1 MKLFYRKYGNS
12 GNQPIIILHGLF
24 GISDNWSTYARRIAL
39 EGFEVFAV
47 DQRNHGQSPQS
58 DKFNYLAL
66 TDDISDFIDE
76 HELDE
81 VILLG
86 HSLGGKVAMRFA
98 LENPHLIRKLIVVDI
113 SLKSYGPRDNH
124 RQIIEA
130 MKSVDLT
137 SKSNRREVDDEM
149 ASLIPDI
156 RIRQFIMKNL
166 HRKKNNEFE
175 WRIYLKGLENNIDQM
190 FDAIETTEKY
200 EKPTLFIR
208 GGASDYILLDD
219 FPQIRFNFPN
229 AEISIYEPFYKNIV
243 NEIKLGSNISK
254 FNTNKDIKGNVDILF
269 SVGGDG
275 TMLDTVSIIRNSG
288 IPIFGINLGRLG
300 FLSSVSKH
308 EISEA
313 VECIFSGDYDID
325 KRALL
330 QLKKPKNLFGNVN
343 YALNDLT
350 IYRNNAT
357 ALVTV
362 HVYVDDLFLNSY
374 WGDGLIVSTP
384 TGSTAYSLSVGG
396 PIVTPGSKNF
406 IISPIASHN
415 LTVRPI
421 ILQDSSTIRIKIDG
435 REEKHLLTLDSKIS
449 AISREDEIIIKRC
462 NFTVN
467 LIQMKNKNFYSTIRD
482 KLYWGKDNRN

>member
-12 GNQPIIILHGLF
+12 GNQPMIILHGLF

-190 FDAIETTEKY
+190 FDAIQTTEKY

-229 AEISIYEPFYKNIV
+229 ADIV
-243 NEIKLGSNISK
+243 
-254 FNTNKDIKGNVDILF
+254 
-269 SVGGDG
+269 
-275 TMLDTVSIIRNSG
+275 
-288 IPIFGINLGRLG
+288 
-300 FLSSVSKH
+300 
-308 EISEA
+308 
-313 VECIFSGDYDID
+313 
-325 KRALL
+325 
-330 QLKKPKNLFGNVN
+330 
-343 YALNDLT
+343 T
-350 IYRNNAT
+350 IEGASHW
-357 ALVTV
+357 V
-362 HVYVDDLFLNSY
+362 HVEAMEKFYQLTMGFM
-374 WGDGLIVSTP
+374 
-384 TGSTAYSLSVGG
+384 TGTSSWNDEGKKTA
-396 PIVTPGSKNF
+396 
-406 IISPIASHN
+406 
-415 LTVRPI
+415 
-421 ILQDSSTIRIKIDG
+421 D
-435 REEKHLLTLDSKIS
+435 EK
-449 AISREDEIIIKRC
+449 
-462 NFTVN
+462 
-467 LIQMKNKNFYSTIRD
+467 D
-482 KLYWGKDNRN
+482 KLP

>member
-12 GNQPIIILHGLF
+12 GNQPMIILHGLF

-229 AEISIYEPFYKNIV
+229 ADIV
-243 NEIKLGSNISK
+243 
-254 FNTNKDIKGNVDILF
+254 
-269 SVGGDG
+269 
-275 TMLDTVSIIRNSG
+275 
-288 IPIFGINLGRLG
+288 
-300 FLSSVSKH
+300 
-308 EISEA
+308 
-313 VECIFSGDYDID
+313 
-325 KRALL
+325 
-330 QLKKPKNLFGNVN
+330 
-343 YALNDLT
+343 T
-350 IYRNNAT
+350 IEGASHW
-357 ALVTV
+357 V
-362 HVYVDDLFLNSY
+362 HVEAMEKFYQLTMGF
-374 WGDGLIVSTP
+374 T
-384 TGSTAYSLSVGG
+384 TGTSSWNDEGKKTA
-396 PIVTPGSKNF
+396 
-406 IISPIASHN
+406 
-415 LTVRPI
+415 
-421 ILQDSSTIRIKIDG
+421 D
-435 REEKHLLTLDSKIS
+435 EK
-449 AISREDEIIIKRC
+449 
-462 NFTVN
+462 
-467 LIQMKNKNFYSTIRD
+467 D
-482 KLYWGKDNRN
+482 KLP

>member
-149 ASLIPDI
+149 APLIPDI

-229 AEISIYEPFYKNIV
+229 ADIV
-243 NEIKLGSNISK
+243 
-254 FNTNKDIKGNVDILF
+254 
-269 SVGGDG
+269 
-275 TMLDTVSIIRNSG
+275 
-288 IPIFGINLGRLG
+288 
-300 FLSSVSKH
+300 
-308 EISEA
+308 
-313 VECIFSGDYDID
+313 
-325 KRALL
+325 
-330 QLKKPKNLFGNVN
+330 
-343 YALNDLT
+343 T
-350 IYRNNAT
+350 IEGASHW
-357 ALVTV
+357 V
-362 HVYVDDLFLNSY
+362 HVEAMEKFYQLTMGFM
-374 WGDGLIVSTP
+374 
-384 TGSTAYSLSVGG
+384 TGTSSWNDEGKKTA
-396 PIVTPGSKNF
+396 
-406 IISPIASHN
+406 
-415 LTVRPI
+415 
-421 ILQDSSTIRIKIDG
+421 D
-435 REEKHLLTLDSKIS
+435 EK
-449 AISREDEIIIKRC
+449 
-462 NFTVN
+462 
-467 LIQMKNKNFYSTIRD
+467 D
-482 KLYWGKDNRN
+482 KLP